1 LKHSGLAS
9 QPSVLYISVLWK
21 GLKNMIAILTI
32 VHFVICILLVAVVLL
47 QKSKGDGLSGAFG
60 GGGALTASFG
70 NRGAATM
77 LSKATSIFAV
87 LFMATSFLLAIF

>member
-1 LKHSGLAS
+1 MITVLTLA
-9 QPSVLYISVLWK
+9 
-21 GLKNMIAILTI
+21 
-32 VHFVICILLVAVVLL
+32 HFVICVLLIAVVLL
-47 QKSKGDGLSGAFG
+47 QKAKGDGLSGAFG

-77 LSKATSIFAV
+77 LSKSTTILAV

>member
-1 LKHSGLAS
+1 
-9 QPSVLYISVLWK
+9 
-21 GLKNMIAILTI
+21 MIAILTI
-32 VHFVICILLVAVVLL
+32 AHFVICVLLVAVVLL

>member
-1 LKHSGLAS
+1 
-9 QPSVLYISVLWK
+9 
-21 GLKNMIAILTI
+21 MIIVLTI
-32 VHFVICILLVAVVLL
+32 MHFIICILLVAVVLL

-77 LSKATSIFAV
+77 LSKATSILAV
-87 LFMATSFLLAIF
+87 LFMVTSFLLAIF

>member
-1 LKHSGLAS
+1 
-9 QPSVLYISVLWK
+9 
-21 GLKNMIAILTI
+21 MITILTF
-32 VHFVICILLVAVVLL
+32 VHFIICVLLVAVVLL

-77 LSKATSIFAV
+77 LSKATTILAV